1 MTDLLM
7 LHVSSNQLESLP
19 NSCVECTWLEQLYAN
34 SNKLK
39 TIPTGMADALIMLK
53 RLTLSH
59 NDIQELP
66 KDFVERFGEPK
77 AECDGDPTC
86 VVTLASNP
94 VLEKQQ
100 VTTTASND
108 NEDSNTSTPMEE

>member
-1 MTDLLM
+1 M

-19 NSCVECTWLEQLYAN
+19 KSCVECTWLEQLYAN

-39 TIPTGMADALIMLK
+39 TVPTGMADALIMLK

-59 NDIQELP
+59 NNIQELP

-86 VVTLASNP
+86 IVTLASNP
-94 VLEKQQ
+94 VLEKHQQ
-100 VTTTASND
+100 STTTASYDVNGD
-108 NEDSNTSTPMEE
+108 TNTSTPMEE